1 MDRATRIAILGAGLA
16 GLTTAGLLQR
26 AGFSVA
32 VYEQSP
38 SFSRIGAG
46 IILGANVAKV
56 LRRLDL
62 ERRLTAT
69 GIRPDAFLS
78 RTWDTG
84 ETTYQLVFDAACEA
98 RFDGPFVNIHRADL
112 HELLKCALAPG
123 TSATATRS
131 RGSTRPPSAWRC
143 RSRTVQRGGRSRDRC
158 RRYPVEGARKSCW
171 ASRSRVSSAALP
183 RARCFRRIASRV
195 IRSATAPNGVHQ
207 PCPPSCQS
215 CEPICS
221 SNPSRSPILGTS
233 LSSAPGRR
241 PRCRRRLARRLC
253 PSKTRLAVAKPL
265 TDPPCGRMSQGMV
278 RQVIFQRRFEPEC
291 CTAVIAVR

>member
-1 MDRATRIAILGAGLA
+1 
-16 GLTTAGLLQR
+16 
-26 AGFSVA
+26 

-84 ETTYQLVFDAACEA
+84 ETTYQLVFDAECEA

-123 TSATATRS
+123 TIRYSHKIAGIDETAFGVALSFENGAARRPISRS
-131 RGSTRPPSAWRC
+131 VPTVSGRRCAKIMLGFEEPRFIGRIAPRAVFPADRIKGDPIRDCTKWCPSALP
-143 RSRTVQRGGRSRDRC
+143 SILPVLRT
-158 RRYPVEGARKSCW
+158 YLLE
-171 ASRSRVSSAALP
+171 
-183 RARCFRRIASRV
+183 
-195 IRSATAPNGVHQ
+195 
-207 PCPPSCQS
+207 QS
-215 CEPICS
+215 V
-221 SNPSRSPILGTS
+221 
-233 LSSAPGRR
+233 
-241 PRCRRRLARRLC
+241 
-253 PSKTRLAVAKPL
+253 KVAY
-265 TDPPCGRMSQGMV
+265 TGD
-278 RQVIFQRRFEPEC
+278 F
-291 CTAVIAVR
+291 A